1 MTTAPLTLKSF
12 FCADPDAPIADSCE
26 MGLARKAIDEAC
38 KSVPAPARAGL
49 IKALAAS
56 LDEMFGVGIGSVLES
71 SWGKLEVLKSTLE
84 ATRAD
89 PDKIAHVPLL
99 DHKVTTT
106 HQPHI
111 DLMLG
116 GKKLARLGFDIGLAL
131 DLRGV
136 QLDIRK
142 GRIHGLTG
150 GECLGEGTFSL
161 AGQTL
166 LQRSTPALALPG
178 RLAFR
183 AEPA

>member
-1 MTTAPLTLKSF
+1 MTLAPLTLKSF
-12 FCADPDAPIADSCE
+12 FCPDPDAPIADRCE
-26 MGLARKAIDEAC
+26 MALARKAIDEAC
-38 KSVPAPARAGL
+38 KSVPGPARAGL
-49 IKALAAS
+49 IKALAGS

-71 SWGKLEVLKSTLE
+71 SWGKLEALKETLE

-116 GKKLARLGFDIGLAL
+116 GKSLARLGFDIGLNL

-150 GECLGEGTFSL
+150 GEATGEGTFSL
-161 AGQTL
+161 AGQPL

-178 RLAFR
+178 RLAFKG
-183 AEPA
+183 EPA